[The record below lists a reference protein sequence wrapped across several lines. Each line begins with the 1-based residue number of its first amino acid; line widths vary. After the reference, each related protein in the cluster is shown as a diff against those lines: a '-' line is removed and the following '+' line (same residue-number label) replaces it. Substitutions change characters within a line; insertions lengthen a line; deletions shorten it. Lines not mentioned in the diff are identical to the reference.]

1 MVININPN
9 RINVSSGG
17 AGKLSERRRQ
27 QQEEPQSNLYTVPKR
42 SDVNYIPAPES
53 LRTLISSA
61 VASLRQGVFWDR
73 GTILNL
79 LV

>member
-9 RINVSSGG
+9 RINGSSTSKTLG
-17 AGKLSERRRQ
+17 RQ
-27 QQEEPQSNLYTVPKR
+27 RQLTDGTRQESLYTVPKR
-42 SDVNYIPAPES
+42 SDVNYIPPPES

-61 VASLRQGVFWDR
+61 VAALRAGVRWDR

>member
-1 MVININPN
+1 MTININPN
-9 RINVSSGG
+9 RINVSGTP
-17 AGKLSERRRQ
+17 GKSTSRER
-27 QQEEPQSNLYTVPKR
+27 QSDLPDSAFTTPKR

-53 LRTLISSA
+53 LRTLIAGA
-61 VASLRQGVFWDR
+61 VAALRKGIYWDR

>member
-9 RINVSSGG
+9 RINVSGGTSG
-17 AGKLSERRRQ
+17 KTTQRQ
-27 QQEEPQSNLYTVPKR
+27 TQDQEARSTYTVPKR
-42 SDVNYIPAPES
+42 SDVNFIPAPES

-61 VASLRQGVFWDR
+61 VSALRKGVYWDR

>member
-9 RINVSSGG
+9 RINITSGA
-17 AGKLSERRRQ
+17 AGKTAERKRQ
-27 QQEEPQSNLYTVPKR
+27 QLDASGSVYTVPKR

-53 LRTLISSA
+53 LMTLISSA
-61 VASLRQGVFWDR
+61 VAALRRGVFWDR

>member
-9 RINVSSGG
+9 RINVRTGT
-17 AGKLSERRRQ
+17 ATTQRQER
-27 QQEEPQSNLYTVPKR
+27 EADNAALYVAPKR
-42 SDVNYIPAPES
+42 SDVNHIPSNES
-53 LRTLISSA
+53 LKTLISSA
-61 VASLRQGVFWDR
+61 VAALRKGVRWDR

>member
-9 RINVSSGG
+9 RINVRTGT
-17 AGKLSERRRQ
+17 AGKTPDRRSGEQ
-27 QQEEPQSNLYTVPKR
+27 DVSNNAYTVPKR
-42 SDVNYIPAPES
+42 SDVNHIPAPES
-53 LRTLISSA
+53 LRTLIGSA
-61 VASLRQGVFWDR
+61 VAAMRKGVYWDR